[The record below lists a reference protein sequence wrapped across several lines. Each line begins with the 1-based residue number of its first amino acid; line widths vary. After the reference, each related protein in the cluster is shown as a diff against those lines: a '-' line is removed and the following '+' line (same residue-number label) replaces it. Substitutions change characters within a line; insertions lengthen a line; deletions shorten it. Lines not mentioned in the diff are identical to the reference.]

1 MAFGHVCGAIDT
13 EVKWVAGIGASMPAK
28 FRVVDMAALFGG
40 EMFKLLKSLF
50 NAAAFAAISGL
61 LSATAQAAM
70 TVQPVILDL
79 QMAGRQMGGQIR
91 VENTGTTPLPVEIR
105 LVEADLL
112 PDTVKASDRLTD
124 DLVAFPAQAI
134 IPPGGT
140 QAFRIQYV
148 GDPEVDR
155 SRHYYA
161 EVSQLPVEIPG
172 GQSTIQVLYNFQAMV
187 NVSSIVAGDPK
198 LSIESAEIV
207 RPAEG
212 APAAPAR
219 IAFTVSNAGK
229 NYGYI
234 SSGSLTLIQRDSAGK
249 ELFRR
254 SLNSSDVQQMMGF
267 GLVGPETSRKF
278 VAPLDLE
285 SPEGTAEVLTS
296 GRSR

>member
-1 MAFGHVCGAIDT
+1 MTASSHVSGTIDT
-13 EVKWVAGIGASMPAK
+13 EVIWGAGVVVSTPAK
-28 FRVVDMAALFGG
+28 FRVAGKAALFGG
-40 EMFKLLKSLF
+40 KMLKLKSLF
-50 NAAAFAAISGL
+50 VAAAFAAILGL
-61 LSATAQAAM
+61 FSAAAQAAM

-79 QMAGRQMGGQIR
+79 QMSGRQMGGQIR

-134 IPPGGT
+134 IPPGAT
-140 QAFRIQYV
+140 QSFRIQYV

-161 EVSQLPVEIPG
+161 EVSQLPVEVPG
-172 GQSTIQVLYNFQAMV
+172 GQSTIQVLYNFQAMI
-187 NVSSIVAGDPK
+187 NVSSIVAGEPK
-198 LSIESAEIV
+198 LTIENAEIV
-207 RPAEG
+207 RPVAD
-212 APAAPAR
+212 APAR
-219 IAFTVSNAGK
+219 IAFTVHNAGK

-234 SSGSLTLIQRDSAGK
+234 SSGSLTLIQRDAGGK
-249 ELFRR
+249 ELFHR
-254 SLNSSDVQQMMGF
+254 SLNSSDVQQMIGF

-278 VAPLDLE
+278 VAPIDLE
-285 SPEGTAEVLTS
+285 NPEGTAEVLTS